1 MAGRV
6 KGLASLRRKLGILTE
21 EEHRAAAIEVKR
33 SLVTIES
40 GAKQRVKVDQGEL
53 RNSITHQ
60 TSSRGLSGR
69 AGTNKVHG
77 PPTEFGRRPGVMP
90 PVEPIRRWAKRKG
103 IDEDAAFPIAL
114 KIAREGTPPA
124 PFLFPAFE
132 EERPRFIRRLQRA
145 LDRAHRKV
153 SR

>member
-1 MAGRV
+1 MAGSV
-6 KGLASLRRKLGILTE
+6 KGLASLRHKLGILTE
-21 EEHRAAAIEVKR
+21 EDRRVATIEVKR

-53 RNSITHQ
+53 RNSISHQ
-60 TSSRGLSGR
+60 TSNRGLSGR
-69 AGTNKVHG
+69 VGTNKVHG

-103 IDEDAAFPIAL
+103 IDEDAAFPIAR

-124 PFLFPAFE
+124 PFLFPPFE
-132 EERPRFIRRLQRA
+132 EERPKFVRRLRLA
-145 LDRAHRKV
+145 LERTHRKV

>member
-1 MAGRV
+1 MPGQV
-6 KGLASLRRKLGILTE
+6 KGLASLRRKLGILTDE
-21 EEHRAAAIEVKR
+21 ERRVAAIEVKR
-33 SLVTIES
+33 GLVNIES

-53 RNSITHQ
+53 RNSITHL
-60 TSSRGLSGR
+60 TTNGGLSGV

-103 IDEDAAFPIAL
+103 IDEDAAFAIAL

-124 PFLFPAFE
+124 PFLFPSFE
-132 EERPRFIRRLQRA
+132 EERPKFLRRLQRA
-145 LDRAHRKV
+145 LDAAHRKV

>member
-1 MAGRV
+1 MAGSVR
-6 KGLASLRRKLGILTE
+6 GLASLRRKLGIITE
-21 EEHRAAAIEVKR
+21 DDRRTAAVEVKR
-33 SLVTIES
+33 ALVNIES

-53 RNSITHQ
+53 RNGIAHQ
-60 TSSRGLSGR
+60 TSNRGLSGR

-77 PPTEFGRRPGVMP
+77 PPTEFGRRPGAMP

-103 IDEDAAFPIAL
+103 IDEDAAFAIAK

-132 EERPRFIRRLQRA
+132 EERPRFLRRLRLA
-145 LDRAHRKV
+145 LERTHRKV